1 MATTDKKFS
10 LKLPELMLVTSGIST
25 LIALVSVVLLEQVV
39 FDKGLLLSEILVF
52 GLVFLIPPLVM
63 FFVGKNL
70 QVNMLN
76 YIAQANRL
84 AEGDLRVQFN
94 QDSIC
99 TSFNDQ
105 ASSLGNAI
113 LHLRELAE
121 TTSQVSSRLS
131 SGVDEISH
139 ELGTADNL
147 VNVTANEITQVAS
160 AVNELTSRADE
171 ITENVNHSVEIS
183 QRASSVSNE
192 SKDLLKSSNTSITE
206 LKTSLDSAME
216 NVRSLDEMAR
226 SIDNISGEIQAISE
240 QTNLLALNAAIE
252 AARAGEAG
260 RGFAVVADEVRTLSQ
275 RTAES
280 TTNIQATIA
289 DIQSAVAGANR
300 VVASSHES
308 ANQVEENSG
317 HILASFDELS
327 EVIGSLDS
335 QIQLIATSA
344 TQQMDVT
351 SEISNNIE
359 AIHNNS
365 ESVTSSLALVRQKA
379 DSAAGGSLELNRA
392 VSGFSL

>member
-1 MATTDKKFS
+1 MATINKKFS
-10 LKLPELMLVTSGIST
+10 LKLPELMLTTCGIST
-25 LIALVSVVLLEQVV
+25 LLALISAVFVGKVV
-39 FDKGLLLSEILVF
+39 FDKGLLLSEMVVF
-52 GLVFLIPPLVM
+52 CLIFSIPPIVM

-70 QVNMLN
+70 QGSMKN
-76 YIAQANRL
+76 YTTQANKL
-84 AEGDLRVQFN
+84 AEGDLRVHFSQN
-94 QDSIC
+94 SIC

-105 ASSLGNAI
+105 ASSLSNAVV
-113 LHLRELAE
+113 HLRELAE
-121 TTSQVSSRLS
+121 TTSQVSTRLG

-139 ELGTADNL
+139 EVGTADNL
-147 VNVTANEITQVAS
+147 VNVTASEIVQVAS
-160 AVNELTSRADE
+160 AVNELTSRANE
-171 ITENVNHSVEIS
+171 ITENVNHSVEMS

-192 SKDLLKSSNTSITE
+192 SKSLLKSSNSSITE

-280 TTNIQATIA
+280 TTNIQATIG

-327 EVIGSLDS
+327 EVIGNLDS

-344 TQQMDVT
+344 SQQMSVT
-351 SEISNNIE
+351 SEISSNIE

-365 ESVTSSLALVRQKA
+365 ESVTSSLALVRKKA
-379 DSAAGGSLELNRA
+379 DSAAGGSLELNQA
-392 VSGFSL
+392 VSGFSI

>member
-1 MATTDKKFS
+1 MAMTHKKFS
-10 LKLPELMLVTSGIST
+10 LKLPELMLVTCGVST
-25 LIALVSVVLLEQVV
+25 LLALITAVFLEQVI
-39 FDKGLLLSEILVF
+39 FEKGLLLSEMLVF
-52 GLVFLIPPLVM
+52 GLVFLIPPTVM

-70 QVNMLN
+70 QVYALDS
-76 YIAQANRL
+76 IRQANKL
-84 AEGDLRVQFN
+84 AEGDLRIQFS

-99 TSFNDQ
+99 WCFNTQ
-105 ASSLGNAI
+105 AASLTNAVSN
-113 LHLRELAE
+113 LRALAE
-121 TTSQVSSRLS
+121 TTLQISSRLG

-139 ELGTADNL
+139 EVGTADNL
-147 VNVTANEITQVAS
+147 VNVTAGEIIQVAS
-160 AVNELTSRADE
+160 AVNELTSRANE
-171 ITENVNHSVEIS
+171 ITDNVNNSVEMS

-192 SKDLLKSSNTSITE
+192 SKSLLQSSNVNISE
-206 LKTSLDSAME
+206 LKISLDSATE
-216 NVRSLDEMAR
+216 NVRSLEEMAG
-226 SIDNISGEIQAISE
+226 SIDKISGEIQAISE

-280 TTNIQATIA
+280 TTNIQATIG

-308 ANQVEENSG
+308 ANQVEENSA

-327 EVIGSLDS
+327 EVIDSLDS

-344 TQQMDVT
+344 SQQMHVT

-365 ESVTSSLALVRQKA
+365 ASVTSSLALVRQKA
-379 DSAAGGSLELNRA
+379 DCTAGGSLELNQA
-392 VSGFSL
+392 VSGFNI

>member
-1 MATTDKKFS
+1 MTTAKNKFS
-10 LKLPELMLVTSGIST
+10 LKLPELMLTTCGLST
-25 LIALVSVVLLEQVV
+25 LLALITAVFLEQVV
-39 FDKGLLLSEILVF
+39 FDKGLLLSEMIVF
-52 GLVFLIPPLVM
+52 GLVFLIPPTVM
-63 FFVGKNL
+63 FFVGKHL
-70 QVNMLN
+70 QVYALS
-76 YIAQANRL
+76 YISQANKL
-84 AEGDLRVQFN
+84 AEGDLRVEFD
-94 QDSIC
+94 QDSVC
-99 TSFNDQ
+99 WCFNAQ
-105 ASSLGNAI
+105 ASSLTNAVSN
-113 LHLRELAE
+113 LRELAD
-121 TTSQVSSRLS
+121 TTLQVSSRLG
-131 SGVDEISH
+131 SGVDEISQ
-139 ELGTADNL
+139 EVSSADSL
-147 VNVTANEITQVAS
+147 VNVTAGEITQVAS
-160 AVNELTSRADE
+160 AVNELTSRANE
-171 ITENVNHSVEIS
+171 ITDTVNHSVEIS

-192 SKDLLKSSNTSITE
+192 SKNLLQSSNTSITE
-206 LKTSLDSAME
+206 LKASLDSAME

-280 TTNIQATIA
+280 TTNIQATIG

-327 EVIGSLDS
+327 EVITSLDS
-335 QIQLIATSA
+335 QIQLIASSA
-344 TQQMDVT
+344 SQQMDVT
-351 SEISNNIE
+351 SEISSNIE

-379 DSAAGGSLELNRA
+379 DVAAGGSLELNQA
-392 VSGFSL
+392 VSGFNI